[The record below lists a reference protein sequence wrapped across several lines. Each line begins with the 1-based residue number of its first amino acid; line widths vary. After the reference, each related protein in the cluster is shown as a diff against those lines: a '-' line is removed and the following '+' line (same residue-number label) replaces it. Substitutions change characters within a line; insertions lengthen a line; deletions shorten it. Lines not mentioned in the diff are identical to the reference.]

1 MEIGGYTM
9 DLYCRYS
16 EVDTDKIDTVHSLRE
31 FPHEFYGETRGVC
44 AKEARERGWVF
55 NRDGNVTCP
64 KCAKKRHQK
73 TSKLYGQKR
82 DKTRLTKNQ
91 LTTNQLKNNKMSD
104 PSPTF

>member
-64 KCAKKRHQK
+64 KCAKKK
-73 TSKLYGQKR
+73 DTKKLVNYMDRRGIKH
-82 DKTRLTKNQ
+82 D
-91 LTTNQLKNNKMSD
+91 
-104 PSPTF
+104 